1 MMVGLPKTDFEK
13 RAVRKQVGRQHAFLF
28 GMVRAWGKE
37 MAMERAMPFDEDV
50 SVQYG
55 LEEHLLEDSLDVL
68 GSARVGQSK
77 GRILR
82 LVTTP
87 LEGCELLR
95 RLRSDPLI
103 SDIPIIILTR

>member
-1 MMVGLPKTDFEK
+1 
-13 RAVRKQVGRQHAFLF
+13 
-28 GMVRAWGKE
+28 
-37 MAMERAMPFDEDV
+37 MERAVPFDEDT

-55 LEEHLLEDSLDVL
+55 LDEYPLEDSLDVL

-77 GRILR
+77 VRILR

-87 LEGCELLR
+87 VEGCELLR